1 MYLVRYL
8 YLSYVYPF
16 KGFVHACKIS
26 ACILIFLILCTISAK
41 NTQSQSVEVF
51 DFNGFEQHIEQQTSQ
66 ILVINFWATWCR
78 PCVKEMPVF
87 QKITNDYNH
96 DTVKVIL
103 VSLDFENHLEDRV
116 IPFIRNREIQ
126 SEVVLLDD
134 TDYNSWIDKIDTNWQ
149 GEIPFTWVKDNR
161 NNMNFFHYGEIT
173 IEQITNTIHSLIK
186 INSHENNN

>member
-1 MYLVRYL
+1 MSFIIMQTIICKYL
-8 YLSYVYPF
+8 YTQVVYLRNMSVCL
-16 KGFVHACKIS
+16 FVLMLL
-26 ACILIFLILCTISAK
+26 LIPNK
-41 NTQSQSVEVF
+41 NIQSQTVEVF
-51 DFNGFEQHIEQQTSQ
+51 DFNGFEKHVEQQTSQ

-103 VSLDFENHLEDRV
+103 VSLDFVNHLEDRV

-186 INSHENNN
+186 N